1 VVVVDVV
8 GVQVGLEVAVAL
20 DVGVGVGVQV
30 GLAVAVD
37 FQVELADVVGVAA
50 RVLAATDAW
59 RLTGAVAVCL
69 PVVVG
74 LALPD
79 AVPEGAAVRSPASEA
94 LGTGFWPGLPPDE

>member
-1 VVVVDVV
+1 MVVVDVV

-20 DVGVGVGVQV
+20 DVGVGVQV

-69 PVVVG
+69 PGVVG